1 MRLYWDIETSP
12 KAGSPVDFVE
22 LVEAPKS
29 YKKQESIDKW
39 LDENAESA
47 AEEMHRKTSLN
58 PEDGSILC
66 IAYAIDDKPVQVLT
80 VKEPFNDLAEAEV
93 LVDFFN
99 MIDTLNEP
107 VFIGHN
113 LKGFDLPFV
122 MKRSMIL
129 GYAPPRSL
137 HEAWSKRYSDSVYDT
152 MEKWAGWG
160 KFIGQTRL
168 GEVLK
173 IDHTDLMTGAEVYD
187 KIYDGKIDEVAEYC
201 KGDVEFVRKIYRK
214 MNWLR

>member
-12 KAGSPVDFVE
+12 KAGSPADYIEKVK
-22 LVEAPKS
+22 APAS

-39 LDENAESA
+39 IEQNAESA
-47 AEEMHRKTSLN
+47 SEEMHRKTSIN

-66 IAYAIDDKPVQVLT
+66 IAYAIDDKPVEVLT
-80 VKEPFNDLAEAEV
+80 VKEAFNDLAEAEV

-129 GYAPPRSL
+129 GYPPPRPL
-137 HEAWSKRYSDSVYDT
+137 HEAWSRRYSDIVYDT
-152 MEKWAGWG
+152 MEKWSGWG

-187 KIYDGKIDEVAEYC
+187 KIYDGKIDDVAEYC

-214 MNWLR
+214 MNWLA